1 MSKLKAG
8 KGSFSSVN
16 RVEVEI
22 SEMMKGI
29 VPFLKTCRASENLK
43 SLKETISFFY
53 DVVGL
58 SVASTIK
65 RNTKRNVLPGR
76 DTYLRV
82 QGMVRTIGISQVQYS
97 HLPLLPKESEER
109 TNKSF
114 KDKHKKAKKSRQ
126 YKVKSTKTFK
136 QEAKL
141 FWRKKPYKIKGKTGD
156 HPTKPS

>member
-1 MSKLKAG
+1 MVAEESIVLIL
-8 KGSFSSVN
+8 GS
-16 RVEVEI
+16 RVEIEI
-22 SEMMKGI
+22 STRTREI
-29 VPFLKTCRASENLK
+29 VLFLKTCRASENFRKPHRNELF
-43 SLKETISFFY
+43 LLH

-58 SVASTIK
+58 SIASTIK

-76 DTYLRV
+76 DTDLRV
-82 QGMVRTIGISQVQYS
+82 QGMVRTIGICQVQYS
-97 HLPLLPKESEER
+97 YSALLPKESEKR
-109 TNKSF
+109 TKKSF

-136 QEAKL
+136 QKAKL